1 MDYYQELNATLPME
15 QDKYFVD
22 MVKKTWRLPDSSH
35 YVPQIHL
42 KDLEETMY
50 EKVRQRT
57 NPKEDEGIALLRA
70 IKYIDIADT
79 KALDLEQFSKL
90 LISIG
95 CKLSNEDMKTLFLKF
110 ADKTTFTVN
119 PEKIANY
126 FTLKSSG
133 NYPNIKPKFKIEAEP
148 PSKLLS
154 KIKQTLLDRGPK
166 GMRELGKVFKE
177 IDTNGNGRISRH
189 EFGWAMKQNG
199 HNLTQEEF
207 EYLFRYFDKNK
218 DDAIDYSEFVRGVR
232 GELNERRRAVVSE
245 VFHTIDMN
253 GRGQMTFEELMNLYN
268 VQGHPKF
275 VTGVMTKKEILDDF
289 LSQWSYVRK
298 EKVITFEDFLDYY
311 SDMGASITRDDYFE
325 LMVRNDWR
333 VPGPEN
339 PTEEKRVHFGIG
351 Q

>member
-1 MDYYQELNATLPME
+1 
-15 QDKYFVD
+15 
-22 MVKKTWRLPDSSH
+22 
-35 YVPQIHL
+35 
-42 KDLEETMY
+42 
-50 EKVRQRT
+50 
-57 NPKEDEGIALLRA
+57 
-70 IKYIDIADT
+70 
-79 KALDLEQFSKL
+79 
-90 LISIG
+90 
-95 CKLSNEDMKTLFLKF
+95 
-110 ADKTTFTVN
+110 
-119 PEKIANY
+119 
-126 FTLKSSG
+126 
-133 NYPNIKPKFKIEAEP
+133 
-148 PSKLLS
+148 
-154 KIKQTLLDRGPK
+154 
-166 GMRELGKVFKE
+166 
-177 IDTNGNGRISRH
+177 
-189 EFGWAMKQNG
+189 MKQNG

-333 VPGPEN
+333 VPGSEN